1 VLQLS
6 FTFTQE
12 TTKVCSTC
20 RESKSTSEFHKD
32 RSAKDGFTHKCKSC
46 MKNYQRSIKLINQSK
61 DYSKDDFN
69 LKCTVCS
76 ETKHCSEFS
85 KKVYSTNGYRPYCKT
100 CNNARCS
107 SWRKTNPHKANRL
120 KAERRARKLRQTPSW
135 ADKEAVEAVYL
146 EAQLKSKETGIA
158 HHVDHMVPL
167 KGETVSGLHVQ
178 GNLQVLTYKENSSK
192 GNRHW
197 PDDWSDYLME
207 KENECT
213 NLHT

>member
-1 VLQLS
+1 MN
-6 FTFTQE
+6 
-12 TTKVCSTC
+12 
-20 RESKSTSEFHKD
+20 RA
-32 RSAKDGFTHKCKSC
+32 R
-46 MKNYQRSIKLINQSK
+46 

-69 LKCTVCS
+69 LKCTDCK

-85 KKVYSTNGYRPYCKT
+85 KDRYKKRNKGYRSYCKSCGT
-100 CNNARCS
+100 AS
-107 SWRKTNPHKANRL
+107 VVFWAKTNPHKANRL

-146 EAQLKSKETGIA
+146 EAQLKTEETGVS

-178 GNLQVLTYKENSSK
+178 DNLQVLTSEENMSK

-197 PDDWSDYLME
+197 PDDWTDYI
-207 KENECT
+207 
-213 NLHT
+213 